1 MDSRE
6 KFGLTY
12 TEDFR
17 VACTINYLKQEE
29 VLQYFINRVSFYA
42 YIGGEMEAVALWA
55 TSIIDDCKKA
65 SPTEVTA
72 VNSKKIKYIFIKYFG
87 LLSDLNANTHFTTV
101 EKMKESF
108 EIMQEWEAEM
118 LPLVDYPKTLYLDE
132 ERFLLLTFD
141 FNLLCKMSGLDVVQV
156 LQYFIDQIS
165 LARQRAI
172 NLVEFEGRN
181 TSMSLFGMMLMSH
194 SMKKNKLP
202 VQVDIHKIYAEK
214 LLSLDDA
221 LKGELSFEERLSAYK
236 EFYLEW
242 YNVLMK
248 NLN

>member
-1 MDSRE
+1 MDSTE
-6 KFGLTY
+6 KFGLNY

-65 SPTEVTA
+65 AQAEVVA
-72 VNSKKIKYIFIKYFG
+72 VTSKKVKYIFIKYFG
-87 LLSDLNANTHFTTV
+87 LLSDLNANVHFSTV
-101 EKMKESF
+101 DKMKESF
-108 EIMQEWEAEM
+108 DIMQEWEAEM
-118 LPLVDYPKTLYLDE
+118 QPLVDYPKTIYLDK
-132 ERFLLLTFD
+132 ERFLVLTFD
-141 FNLLCKMSGLDVVQV
+141 FNLLCRMSGLDVVQV

-165 LARQRAI
+165 LARQRAV

-181 TSMSLFGMMLMSH
+181 TCMSLFGMMLMSR

-202 VQVDIHKIYAEK
+202 LQVEIHQTYAEK

-221 LKGELSFEERLSAYK
+221 LKGELNFEERLHAYQK
-236 EFYLEW
+236 FYLEW
-242 YNVLMK
+242 YSVLMK